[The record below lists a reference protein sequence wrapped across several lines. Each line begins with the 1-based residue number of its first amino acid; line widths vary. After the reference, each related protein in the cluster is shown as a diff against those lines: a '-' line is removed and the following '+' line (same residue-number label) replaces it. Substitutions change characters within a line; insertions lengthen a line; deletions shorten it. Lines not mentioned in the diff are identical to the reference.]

1 MPPPDPAIV
10 PVPLAR
16 PAGLGPS
23 PAAAPATPVTPPKPA
38 APTERRRL
46 NWSHAA
52 GRPGGPPAAVKPHLP
67 AAPTAPAVALPDTGG
82 EDASTALLKPSRAP
96 AVMRAFAL
104 ALKWGLPAA
113 LLLGGTLYFLR
124 DTILPVIEELRH
136 PSKPDTAHTVST
148 PTAVRA
154 LQQTRQVIAQNDAR
168 VADLDR
174 VLVGDAP
181 KPPPAAPV
189 AAAASV
195 PLSGP
200 VLDASACQRAVDR
213 LQVGGI
219 YEGTPLR
226 AHINGRIVKQ
236 GEVVDHS
243 LGLRFDG
250 IDPLARML
258 IFRNPAN
265 EAFKRRY

>member
-1 MPPPDPAIV
+1 
-10 PVPLAR
+10 
-16 PAGLGPS
+16 
-23 PAAAPATPVTPPKPA
+23 
-38 APTERRRL
+38 
-46 NWSHAA
+46 
-52 GRPGGPPAAVKPHLP
+52 
-67 AAPTAPAVALPDTGG
+67 
-82 EDASTALLKPSRAP
+82 
-96 AVMRAFAL
+96 MRAVAL
-104 ALKWGLPAA
+104 ALKWGLPVA

-124 DTILPVIEELRH
+124 DTILPVINELRH
-136 PSKPDTAHTVST
+136 PSKPEAAHPAST

-154 LQQTRQVIAQNDAR
+154 LQQTRQVIAQNDSR

-174 VLVGDAP
+174 VLVEDTA

-195 PLSGP
+195 TPSGP

-219 YEGTPLR
+219 YEGSPLR
-226 AHINGRIVKQ
+226 AHINGRIVRQ

-250 IDPLARML
+250 IDPLARMM
-258 IFRNPAN
+258 IFRDPAD
-265 EAFKRRY
+265 EVFKRRY